1 MARKAVFC
9 TVPHATQASHITDR
23 LKFAH
28 ISGDAISVLLPA
40 AVVTEAGG
48 GVFEWLAGIDAS
60 GIPEI
65 GPFIAAGPIL
75 VVLSNIE
82 TAAES
87 TSVTGALMA
96 LGLPEFMARNY
107 EDKVKTG
114 NILLSVHAEHSGEIV
129 HAERIFMEAE
139 AGDVCAVGKISGADS
154 SGEREPASFEFAR
167 AASRS

>member
-23 LKFAH
+23 LKFNR
-28 ISGDAISVLLPA
+28 ISGDGISVLLPA
-40 AVVTEAGG
+40 AAVTEAGG

-60 GIPEI
+60 GIPGI

-96 LGLPEFMARNY
+96 LGLPELKARNY

-114 NILLSVHAEHSGEIV
+114 NILLSVHAENPGEIV
-129 HAERIFMEAE
+129 HAERIFMEAA
-139 AGDVCAVGKISGADS
+139 AGDICAVGKISS
-154 SGEREPASFEFAR
+154 SENTSEYGPASFEIAQ
-167 AASRS
+167 AAAHS